1 MPDACTS
8 DRPLRWHR
16 GKLISYEVSGDIQH
30 DIPYVEHI
38 TSLRAAVAIAKE
50 YAGMVPWQSCR
61 VARRISLRQHN
72 GTTEQSA
79 SMPESSRLTHFWEV
93 LSDGSVHLD
102 REFPMLPSGRQR
114 QLVRQGLSL
123 WLDAVPDYTAMR
135 RGRAGAE
142 EQLYALYRLAQC
154 QGWYAASEALEGL
167 LGGTRVPV
175 DRRQE
180 GW

>member
-1 MPDACTS
+1 MSALARS
-8 DRPLRWHR
+8 HRPLRWHR
-16 GKLISYEVSGDIQH
+16 DKLISFEVSGDIRH
-30 DIPYVEHI
+30 DLPCVEHLS
-38 TSLRAAVAIAKE
+38 SLSAAVAIAKE
-50 YAGMVPWQSCR
+50 YAEQVPWQSCR
-61 VARRISLRQHN
+61 VARRISLRQHHD
-72 GTTEQSA
+72 TTEQSA
-79 SMPESSRLTHFWEV
+79 SLPVSSSLTHFWEV

-102 REFPMLPSGRQR
+102 REFPRLPSGRQR
-114 QLVRQGLSL
+114 QLVRQGLSF

-142 EQLYALYRLAQC
+142 EQLYALYRLAQS

-167 LGGTRVPV
+167 LGGGTTPA